1 MSATAPHADPIRQYL
16 ETARTQIAKGELRQ
30 AAETLNKAQKKSP
43 NDARVFMLAGPEAFT
58 AVTSVGLGLFAAWRS
73 RSPRP

>member
-43 NDARVFMLAGPEAFT
+43 NDARVFMLAGLM
-58 AVTSVGLGLFAAWRS
+58 AVLLRNLSELST
-73 RSPRP
+73 